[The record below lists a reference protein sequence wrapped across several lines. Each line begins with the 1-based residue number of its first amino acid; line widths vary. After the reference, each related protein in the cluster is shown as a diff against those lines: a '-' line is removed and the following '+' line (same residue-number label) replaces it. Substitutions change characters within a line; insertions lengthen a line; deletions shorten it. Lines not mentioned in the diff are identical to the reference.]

1 MQLIILKLVSYSK
14 LSLGM
19 FRWFKTYL
27 EPFFTHFSVF
37 NAASDS
43 EDNDADVQSQNE
55 DDRPMQGLGAGLG
68 TSRSMSKGQSI
79 FM

>member
-1 MQLIILKLVSYSK
+1 MQLIILKLVSHSK

-27 EPFFTHFSVF
+27 EPFFTRFSVF
-37 NAASDS
+37 NTASDS

-55 DDRPMQGLGAGLG
+55 DDRPMQGLGGGLG
-68 TSRSMSKGQSI
+68 TSQSVSKGQSI